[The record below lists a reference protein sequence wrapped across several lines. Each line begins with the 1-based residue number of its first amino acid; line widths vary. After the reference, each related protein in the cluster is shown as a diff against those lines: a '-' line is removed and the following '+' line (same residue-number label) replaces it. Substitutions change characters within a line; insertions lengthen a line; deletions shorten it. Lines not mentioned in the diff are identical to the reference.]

1 MVPSPAYGVVIK
13 LGLSETLSFVSGFVY
28 GSVAGF
34 VTGFMIILLSDMGSP
49 YGAGAWTPFIASIIG
64 LLGICAGIIRRA
76 HPRPTTLMMLTSAVG
91 LTLVSETLQNLWVS
105 VAYGAPFI
113 ATMSLGISSLIAAM
127 ANNIVLFPTVGT
139 RAIEYVQAHHLD
151 PAKVARNSAK

>member
-28 GSVAGF
+28 GPIAGF

-76 HPRPTTLMMLTSAVG
+76 HPRSTTLMMLTSAVG

-113 ATMSLGISSLIAAM
+113 ATMSLGIPSLIAAM

-151 PAKVARNSAK
+151 QAKIAGNSAK